1 MTSKGLSVAPCLT
14 RGLALWEQSNPVG
27 KAVKTWRRL
36 ARPRVK
42 LGATW
47 V

>member
-1 MTSKGLSVAPCLT
+1 MTSKGVSVAPCLT
-14 RGLALWEQSNPVG
+14 RGLALWEQSNPAS
-27 KAVKTWRRL
+27 KAVKTGRRL

-42 LGATW
+42 HGATR

>member
-1 MTSKGLSVAPCLT
+1 MTSKGVSVAPCLT
-14 RGLALWEQSNPVG
+14 RGLALLAQSKPVS
-27 KAVKTWRRL
+27 KAVKTGRRS

-42 LGATW
+42 HGATR